1 MHLKGDKKQEAALIF
16 VLPALSALV
25 SVALSINKSHI
36 SHISYYRHACDTD
49 KSNMFYKRGMKDI
62 VQPVYLLE
70 AV

>member
-1 MHLKGDKKQEAALIF
+1 MHLSGDKKQEAALNF
-16 VLPALSALV
+16 ALPSLSALV

-49 KSNMFYKRGMKDI
+49 KSNMFHKRGMKDI
-62 VQPVYLLE
+62 VQLVYLLE